1 MRIVK
6 EADNLILD
14 VLFDD
19 KVLAKVKEISHSN
32 DKNEKSKLD
41 KANLKIK
48 VIFFQNSKFKSKFQ
62 LTKACNIFFI
72 KISLCPNNNKCLEK

>member
-48 VIFFQNSKFKSKFQ
+48 VIFFKIQNSKANF
-62 LTKACNIFFI
+62 N
-72 KISLCPNNNKCLEK
+72 